1 MKSQTVNV
9 SLVLLLLSGLISCAG
24 EPEVDS
30 TKSENSTEQIEQE
43 PTEASEPVSLLGNFQ
58 GLVGEWTVDAKTAG
72 VKLDLVFNQ
81 DGSFKQMMGQVN
93 GDGTWE
99 VVDEEHVKIVTQNT
113 PGQTWKIS
121 ELTANSVNLCWN
133 PDNPNPKTF
142 PMERVK

>member
-1 MKSQTVNV
+1 MKNQTVNV
-9 SLVLLLLSGLISCAG
+9 SLVLLLLSELISCTGA
-24 EPEVDS
+24 PEIDS

-99 VVDEEHVKIVTQNT
+99 VVDEEHVKIV
-113 PGQTWKIS
+113 
-121 ELTANSVNLCWN
+121 
-133 PDNPNPKTF
+133 
-142 PMERVK
+142 